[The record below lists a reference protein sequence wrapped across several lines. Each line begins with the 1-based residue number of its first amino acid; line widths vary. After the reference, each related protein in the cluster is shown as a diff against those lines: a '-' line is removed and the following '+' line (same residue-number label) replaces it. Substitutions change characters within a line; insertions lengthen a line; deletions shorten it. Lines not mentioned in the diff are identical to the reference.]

1 MFDKRYY
8 LLYRGYYNKRAR
20 MHEGDAEDRLCY
32 YLYST
37 SKIVGA
43 VFIALGALS
52 MTAATPKEG
61 ELCREKKKEE

>member
-1 MFDKRYY
+1 
-8 LLYRGYYNKRAR
+8 